1 MAAGVEV
8 VARPTADGWVADVT
22 LRGGPRAA
30 RYRVRVP
37 RDAWQRLTGGQVP
50 VEDLVRASFEF
61 LLEREPP
68 ESILQAFEITVI
80 SRYFPEYAEA
90 MAARFTKL

>member
-1 MAAGVEV
+1 MAAGIEV
-8 VARPTADGWVADVT
+8 VAKPSADGWISHVV
-22 LRGGPRAA
+22 LRGGPRAMQ
-30 RYRVRVP
+30 YRVRVP
-37 RDAWQRLTGGQVP
+37 REAWQRLTRGHAP

-80 SRYFPEYAEA
+80 SRYFPEYEGA